1 MKRLA
6 LILLLALPL
15 APPLMAQQRFAG
27 RPLADALRDL
37 QSRGLRL
44 IYSDDVVTPAM
55 RVAAEPRAIEPRKIL
70 DELLR
75 EHALR
80 AKKGPRGSLLIVR
93 DAPRRSRTV
102 APSSPPP
109 EMPIAL
115 EEIIVTPSRFTILGD
130 EPPAKQFLGR
140 DEVRRLPHFSDDLY
154 RAIGRVPGIAVPD
167 VSARFN
173 LRGGDQDEVLV
184 LVDGAEIYDP
194 FHVRDLSRAFS
205 TIDAEAVGS
214 VELLSGGYPAEY
226 GGRMSGV
233 VDISTATPD
242 SVQHEVGLSLLNA
255 RVLSQGVFAKGSWLL
270 SLRHGYLG
278 EALKMLDETSDFDPR
293 YYDLLGKVERTLGNS
308 AIASLHVLA
317 ASDRLR
323 LREDPGTDAHA
334 KYDDRYAW
342 LNVRGT
348 PSPRWYA
355 QSVLSYGSL
364 ARDRAGHYDND
375 AESQDGT
382 LDDRRSMQFVALKND
397 ATFDLS
403 PHNLVK
409 LGATAKRLHARYD
422 YDGSS
427 HVEFASF
434 QLGAPPRDIVR
445 SVHVRPSGSEVS
457 AYVADRVRLS
467 DRVVVEAG
475 IRAASEGYTPD
486 GVNVSPRLNAAW
498 TLSPRTSIR
507 AAWGL
512 FHQPQS
518 MHELQVED
526 GLSEFGSSQRAEH
539 RVVGIEH
546 LFRGRVHARLELY
559 DKLLTRLRPRYENVF
574 DTLLIF
580 PELRADRMRISPE
593 RGKARGAELL
603 LRTDPTARWSGWIS
617 GTLAHA
623 SDVIDGVEV
632 PRSWDQRHAMTFSVN
647 HRRTVWN
654 VNVAGTYHSGWPTTP
669 VSAHLVDGR
678 VVSEPGP
685 RGAARL
691 PAYHRV
697 DIRVSRSSGP
707 LSLFLE
713 VLNVLDHTN
722 VTRID
727 GFDFTIAQDGAVSAL
742 PREESVLG
750 ILPSFGVTWRF

>member
-1 MKRLA
+1 MKRFA
-6 LILLLALPL
+6 FILLLALPL
-15 APPLMAQQRFAG
+15 VAQQRFAG
-27 RPLADALRDL
+27 KPLTDALREL
-37 QSRGLRL
+37 QARGLRL

-55 RVAAEPRAIEPRKIL
+55 RVVTEPRAVEPRKIL

-93 DAPRRSRTV
+93 DTAQRS
-102 APSSPPP
+102 PSAAFSPPP
-109 EMPIAL
+109 EMPVAL
-115 EEIIVTPSRFTILGD
+115 EEIVVTPSRFTILGD
-130 EPPAKQFLGR
+130 EPAARQFLGR

-154 RAIGRVPGIAVPD
+154 RAIGRIPGTAASD

-233 VDISTATPD
+233 VDINTTTPD
-242 SVQHEVGLSLLNA
+242 SVQHEIGLSLLNA
-255 RVLSQGVFAKGSWLL
+255 RVLSQGVFAKGSWLV

-278 EALKMLDETSDFDPR
+278 EALQMLDETSGFDPR
-293 YYDLLGKVERTLGNS
+293 YYDLLGKVEWTLGN
-308 AIASLHVLA
+308 AAVASLHLLA

-323 LREDPGTDAHA
+323 LREPGTDASA
-334 KYDDRYAW
+334 NYDDRYVW
-342 LNVRGT
+342 LNVRGM
-348 PSPRWYA
+348 PAPRWFV
-355 QSVLSYGSL
+355 QSVLSYGHLS
-364 ARDRAGHYDND
+364 RDRAGEYGSE
-375 AESQDGT
+375 AESERGT
-382 LDDRRSMQFVALKND
+382 LAEHRSMDFVALKND
-397 ATFDLS
+397 ATFDVS
-403 PHNLVK
+403 PRNLLK
-409 LGATAKRLHARYD
+409 AGATAKRLRARYD
-422 YDGSS
+422 YEGSA
-427 HVEFASF
+427 HVELSSF
-434 QLGAPPRDIVR
+434 ELGAPPRDIVR
-445 SVHVRPSGSEVS
+445 SVHVQPSGSEVS
-457 AYVADRVRLS
+457 AYVADRVRIS

-475 IRAASEGYTPD
+475 IRAASESCTPD
-486 GVNVSPRLNAAW
+486 GVNVSPRLNASW
-498 TLSPRTSIR
+498 MLSPRTSIR
-507 AAWGL
+507 GAWGL

-526 GLSEFGSSQRAEH
+526 GVSEFTPSQRAEH
-539 RVVGIEH
+539 RVIGIEH
-546 LFRGRVHARLELY
+546 LFGARVQARLELY
-559 DKLLTRLRPRYENVF
+559 DKTMTRLRPRYENVF
-574 DTLLIF
+574 DTLLLF
-580 PELRADRMRISPE
+580 PELRADRVRIAPE
-593 RGKARGAELL
+593 RASARGAELL
-603 LRTDPTARWSGWIS
+603 VRTDPATRWSGWIS
-617 GTLAHA
+617 CTLAHA
-623 SDVIDGVEV
+623 RDEIDGIEV
-632 PRSWDQRHAMTFSVN
+632 PRSWDQRQAMTFSIN

-669 VSAHLVDGR
+669 VSAHLLDGR

-707 LSLFLE
+707 ISLFLE

-727 GFDFTIAQDGAVSAL
+727 GFDFNVAQDGAVTPL

>member
-1 MKRLA
+1 MSRLA
-6 LILLLALPL
+6 TALLLLLALPIW
-15 APPLMAQQRFAG
+15 AEQRFAG
-27 RPLADALRDL
+27 RLLSEALREL
-37 QSRGLRL
+37 QARGLRI

-55 RVAAEPRAIEPRKIL
+55 RVLTEPRAAEPRRIL

-80 AKKGPRGSLLIVR
+80 AKNGPRGSLLIVR
-93 DAPRRSRTV
+93 DAPRPSRT
-102 APSSPPP
+102 AASSPPPP
-109 EMPIAL
+109 EMPVAL
-115 EEIIVTPSRFTILGD
+115 EEIVVTPSRFTLLGD
-130 EPPAKQFLGR
+130 EPPARQFLGR
-140 DEVRRLPHFSDDLY
+140 DEVQRLPHFSDDLY
-154 RAIGRVPGIAVPD
+154 RAIGRVPGVAAPD

-233 VDISTATPD
+233 VDISTTTPA
-242 SVQHEVGLSLLNA
+242 SVQHEAGLSLLNA
-255 RVLSQGVFAKGSWLL
+255 RVLSQGVLANGSWLV

-278 EALKMLDETSDFDPR
+278 QALQMLEEDSDFDPR
-293 YYDLLGKVERTLGNS
+293 YYDLLGKVEWTLGNT
-308 AIASLHVLA
+308 AAASLHLLA

-323 LREDPGTDAHA
+323 LREDPGTDARA
-334 KYDDRYAW
+334 AYDDRYVW

-348 PSPRWYA
+348 PSPRWFA
-355 QSVLSYGSL
+355 RSVLSYGSL
-364 ARDRAGHYDND
+364 TRDRSGHYDND
-375 AESQDGT
+375 AESQNGT

-403 PHNLVK
+403 PRHLLK
-409 LGATAKRLHARYD
+409 LGATVKRMRARYD
-422 YDGSS
+422 YDGSA

-434 QLGAPPRDIVR
+434 QLGRPPQDVVR

-457 AYVADRVRLS
+457 AYAAGRVRLS
-467 DRVVVEAG
+467 DAAVVEAG
-475 IRAASEGYTPD
+475 IRAASESYTPD
-486 GVNVSPRLNAAW
+486 GVNVGPRLSASW
-498 TLSPRTSIR
+498 MLSPRTSVR

-526 GLSEFGSSQRAEH
+526 GVSEFAPSQRAEH
-539 RVVGIEH
+539 RVAGVEH
-546 LFRGRVHARLELY
+546 LFGNRVQARLELY
-559 DKLLTRLRPRYENVF
+559 DKTLTRLRPRYENVF
-574 DTLLIF
+574 DTLLLF
-580 PELRADRMRISPE
+580 PELRADRLRIAPE
-593 RGKARGAELL
+593 RGRARGAELL
-603 LRTDPTARWSGWIS
+603 VRTDPEARWSGWIS
-617 GTLAHA
+617 ATLA
-623 SDVIDGVEV
+623 DVHDEIEGVAV
-632 PRSWDQRHAMTFSVN
+632 PRSWDQREALTFSVN
-647 HRRTVWN
+647 HRRTLWN

-669 VSAHLVDGR
+669 VSARLVEGR
-678 VVSEPGP
+678 IVSAPGP
-685 RGAARL
+685 RGAVRL

-697 DIRVSRSSGP
+697 DVRVSRSSGP

-727 GFDFTIAQDGAVSAL
+727 GFDFTIAPDGTVTPLA
-742 PREESVLG
+742 RQESILG

>member
-6 LILLLALPL
+6 LIFLLAL
-15 APPLMAQQRFAG
+15 PLMAQQRFAG

-44 IYSDDVVTPAM
+44 IYSDDIVRPSMRVVT
-55 RVAAEPRAIEPRKIL
+55 EPRAVEPRKIL

-93 DAPRRSRTV
+93 DIPRPSQTA

-130 EPPAKQFLGR
+130 EPAARQFLGR

-154 RAIGRVPGIAVPD
+154 RAIGRVPGIAAPD

-242 SVQHEVGLSLLNA
+242 SVQHEIGLSLLNA
-255 RVLSQGVFAKGSWLL
+255 RMLTQGVFAEGSWLL

-293 YYDLLGKVERTLGNS
+293 YYDLLGKVERSIGN
-308 AIASLHVLA
+308 AAVASLHVLA
-317 ASDRLR
+317 ASDRLS
-323 LREDPGTDAHA
+323 LREEPATDARA
-334 KYDDRYAW
+334 SYDDRYVW
-342 LNVRGT
+342 LNVRGM

-355 QSVLSYGSL
+355 QSVLSYGRL
-364 ARDRAGHYDND
+364 ARDRAGVYDD
-375 AESQDGT
+375 QSQTGS
-382 LDDRRSMQFVALKND
+382 LDDRRAMQFVALKND

-403 PHNLVK
+403 PRNLVK
-409 LGATAKRLHARYD
+409 LGATAKRLRARYD

-445 SVHVRPSGSEVS
+445 SVHVRPSGNEMS

-475 IRAASEGYTPD
+475 IRAAGESYTPD

-526 GLSEFGSSQRAEH
+526 GLSEFGPSQRAEH
-539 RVVGIEH
+539 RVVGLEH

-559 DKLLTRLRPRYENVF
+559 DKVMTRLRPRYENVF

-580 PELRADRMRISPE
+580 PELRADRMRIAPE
-593 RGKARGAELL
+593 RGKARGLELL

-623 SDVIDGVEV
+623 SDDIGGIEV
-632 PRSWDQRHAMTFSVN
+632 PRSWDQRHAMTFSIN

-669 VSAHLVDGR
+669 ISARLVDGR
-678 VVSEPGP
+678 LVSEPGP
-685 RGAARL
+685 RGATRL

-697 DIRVSRSSGP
+697 DVRVSRSAGP

-727 GFDFTIAQDGAVSAL
+727 GFDFNIAQDGAVTPLA
-742 PREESVLG
+742 REESVLG